1 MDPERPSDVEQR
13 KALVV
18 ARGLPCVV
26 RLRRNGAF
34 SCLDLHPAP
43 GWTHLV
49 SYPNAEAF
57 GAYPVG
63 GIEVV
68 ERGEDTVE
76 VVATLV
82 ATAVAGAELDAV
94 VVGLARMPGIEHAT
108 WSVQTAD

>member
-1 MDPERPSDVEQR
+1 MTRPTVPDIRV
-13 KALVV
+13 LVV
-18 ARGLPCVV
+18 DDQQVIRDGLASLLP
-26 RLRRNGAF
+26 L
-34 SCLDLHPAP
+34 L
-43 GWTHLV
+43 
-49 SYPNAEAF
+49 
-57 GAYPVG
+57 G

-94 VVGLARMPGIEHAT
+94 VAGLARMPGIEHAT